1 MQYADIPTNRGR
13 QSVSRFKFA
22 LSFENS
28 IAQDYVTEKFYHPLI
43 AGSVPVTEPYFP
55 DSWHLRHPDQCL
67 VAEGVPVTKKCQIEA
82 SFLGAQ
88 QLRV

>member
-43 AGSVPVTEPYFP
+43 AGSVPVTEPF
-55 DSWHLRHPDQCL
+55 SLILGIC
-67 VAEGVPVTKKCQIEA
+67 ATQINA
-82 SFLGAQ
+82 SLPKAC
-88 QLRV
+88 R